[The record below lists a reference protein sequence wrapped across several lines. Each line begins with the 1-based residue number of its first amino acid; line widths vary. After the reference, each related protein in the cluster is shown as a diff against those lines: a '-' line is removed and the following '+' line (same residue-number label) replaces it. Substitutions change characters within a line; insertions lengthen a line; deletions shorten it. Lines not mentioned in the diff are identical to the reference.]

1 MLIFSIYNIMAKK
14 IRLSESELVYLINKV
29 ITESDVYS
37 LQDQILTYQGDNK
50 NLLKMSNILLN
61 GGTLS
66 NSALETAKLELEK
79 EETTKKIVP
88 VKEKTF
94 KDEVRGTWE
103 NNWRDKN
110 YKLMDEITSKGEK
123 TYKNIKNSDKKFL
136 FSLGDYE
143 FSTPNQNWID
153 ENIKSLLLL
162 KEKMSDEDLSKEISL
177 IFDKK
182 TYAQKFSSWIDFLID
197 RLKTNSDFFT
207 SILKKET
214 KEWTILPKID
224 TNYTNWAIWIDKL
237 NNENK
242 LGGGS
247 KIDKVGE
254 FFKQRPIRQV
264 VNNQEDIE
272 HIKKIQEEKDIKYRE
287 LSFAEYELFKD
298 SKDNYVQ
305 SLGSISKTSDIGD
318 LAEKDFIGYL
328 KLSNNVSEYKI
339 KPDNIISFSSP
350 GNQVD
355 MVFGIDFLILL
366 VDKDNNER
374 WVPVQVKSSQGSASK
389 AKLLNYDIGGISV
402 FRTTNPEMRKYS
414 EWSYYDFSK
423 GVEKSFDKDFL
434 KIN

>member
-1 MLIFSIYNIMAKK
+1 
-14 IRLSESELVYLINKV
+14 
-29 ITESDVYS
+29 
-37 LQDQILTYQGDNK
+37 
-50 NLLKMSNILLN
+50 
-61 GGTLS
+61 
-66 NSALETAKLELEK
+66 
-79 EETTKKIVP
+79 
-88 VKEKTF
+88 
-94 KDEVRGTWE
+94 
-103 NNWRDKN
+103 
-110 YKLMDEITSKGEK
+110 
-123 TYKNIKNSDKKFL
+123 
-136 FSLGDYE
+136 
-143 FSTPNQNWID
+143 
-153 ENIKSLLLL
+153 
-162 KEKMSDEDLSKEISL
+162 L

-182 TYAQKFSSWIDFLID
+182 TYTQKFSSWIDFLIN

-272 HIKKIQEEKDIKYRE
+272 HIKKIQEEKDIKCRE

-355 MVFGIDFLILL
+355 MIFGIDFLILL

-389 AKLLNYDIGGISV
+389 AKLLNYNIGGISV

-423 GVEKSFDKDFL
+423 GIEKSFDKDFL